1 VIRAITCD
9 WCTYCVSKKTTE
21 AETRYHS
28 ARLELLAVVWSVER
42 LRSLLI
48 GIPFKV
54 VTDCQAKVYLNRKR
68 SINPQV
74 VRWFATLQEYDYTV
88 EYRKG
93 DRMAHVDS
101 LSRGPVEQ
109 AEDAE
114 DFIFDRRCSVLMIR
128 TLTGDHMAMVQ
139 WADERL
145 RTMIDLL
152 RQPKVE
158 LNKIERESVKNYELI
173 NNKLYVSEKVNGD
186 IAKLYVV
193 PNSMRKSVVV
203 HNHDLVGHGSVDRTV
218 GRIKRQCWFRGMRRY
233 VRRHIAGW
241 PACLY
246 TKTPGEKQAGELH
259 PILLTT
265 RPFQRLHVDNLSPFV
280 KTTRGNTHICLFLD
294 SFSRHVSVYPIKSC
308 QANARVRCL
317 QDVIL
322 HFGVP
327 DQIIADSGTCFT
339 SRKFKGECQA
349 RSIKVTFNSPRHPR
363 GNGMVER
370 VNRTIIPIIQTEA
383 RGESTWDLCLKKL
396 RSRPGDSRSNHQPV
410 AATRAS
416 KDTDGATEV

>member
-54 VTDCQAKVYLNRKR
+54 VTDCQAIVYLNRKR

-74 VRWFATLQEYDYTV
+74 VRWFEYDYTV

-145 RTMIDLL
+145 RTIIDLL

-233 VRRHIAGW
+233 VRRHVALVLLERLLSGPLPDLVLGGVVVTALIQLEFALFSVLLAADFLGEESRLDGFIGGFKLLSHKIVQRFLVVNSGAG
-241 PACLY
+241 
-246 TKTPGEKQAGELH
+246 KKHHNNSQN
-259 PILLTT
+259 
-265 RPFQRLHVDNLSPFV
+265 V
-280 KTTRGNTHICLFLD
+280 
-294 SFSRHVSVYPIKSC
+294 VY
-308 QANARVRCL
+308 R
-317 QDVIL
+317 
-322 HFGVP
+322 F
-327 DQIIADSGTCFT
+327 
-339 SRKFKGECQA
+339 
-349 RSIKVTFNSPRHPR
+349 
-363 GNGMVER
+363 
-370 VNRTIIPIIQTEA
+370 
-383 RGESTWDLCLKKL
+383 
-396 RSRPGDSRSNHQPV
+396 
-410 AATRAS
+410 
-416 KDTDGATEV
+416 

>member
-1 VIRAITCD
+1 
-9 WCTYCVSKKTTE
+9 
-21 AETRYHS
+21 
-28 ARLELLAVVWSVER
+28 
-42 LRSLLI
+42 
-48 GIPFKV
+48 
-54 VTDCQAKVYLNRKR
+54 
-68 SINPQV
+68 
-74 VRWFATLQEYDYTV
+74 
-88 EYRKG
+88 
-93 DRMAHVDS
+93 
-101 LSRGPVEQ
+101 
-109 AEDAE
+109 
-114 DFIFDRRCSVLMIR
+114 MIR

-218 GRIKRQCWFRGMRRY
+218 GRIKRQCWFRGMRCY

-259 PILLTT
+259 PILPTT

-294 SFSRHVSVYPIKSC
+294 SFSRHLSVYPIKSC
-308 QANARVRCL
+308 KANAMVRCL

-322 HFGVP
+322 HFSVP

-349 RSIKVTFNSPRHPR
+349 RGIKVTFNSPRHPR

-383 RGESTWDLCLKKL
+383 RGESTWDLCLRKL

-410 AATRAS
+410 AATRRTVPCRAS